1 MKRFKTILTK
11 VLQLQETEIIDT
23 LTPADVEAWDSMN
36 ALILVSE
43 LERTFKIK
51 FTYADITGVKCVGDI
66 KAALA
71 RYGVQLQPE

>member
-1 MKRFKTILTK
+1 MKQLKAILSK
-11 VLQLQETEIIDT
+11 VLRIPEVEIKDS

-43 LERTFKIK
+43 LERSFKIR
-51 FTYADITGVKCVGDI
+51 FTYADVTGVKCVGDI